1 MINKINNL
9 DSTSIREIRRKNL
22 VFKNRQVINNL
33 LMYAFVALTIAGI
46 VFTICKAV
54 VDITAIMI

>member
-22 VFKNRQVINNL
+22 VFKNKQVINNL

-54 VDITAIMI
+54 VDITAIVI